1 MNDNN
6 NIPLKIIQKS
16 KIEQVQVS
24 LSTYKD
30 KNLID
35 VRTYGAWNGDDEYK
49 PTQKGVS
56 LGVGEIDNLIEG
68 LKIARE
74 EAIKRGWLK

>member
-1 MNDNN
+1 MTTNQQV
-6 NIPLKIIQKS
+6 PLKIIPKS

-24 LSTYKD
+24 LSEYNG

-35 VRTYGAWNGDDEYK
+35 VRTFGDWNGEGVFK
-49 PTQKGVS
+49 PTQKGIS

-68 LKIARE
+68 LKIARD
-74 EAIKRGWLK
+74 EAIRRGWLK